1 MAEQPGAPHGGAEAD
16 DIDPGEPVAQLAELG
31 QVPTSGFLAGIRRR
45 IQRRYLVADAS
56 ELSWSGVSFLLL
68 EFMKV
73 FFQLFQPARDA
84 EGDRD
89 GRND

>member
-1 MAEQPGAPHGGAEAD
+1 MAEQPGEPRTSAETD
-16 DIDPGEPVAQLAELG
+16 DIDPGEPVAQLAGLG
-31 QVPTSGFLAGIRRR
+31 QTPTRGFFSGIRRR
-45 IQRRYLVADAS
+45 IERRYLVADAS
-56 ELSWSGVSFLLL
+56 EFSWSGVSFIML

-73 FFQLFQPARDA
+73 FFQLFQTARDA